1 MFYYKEI
8 SRKILAASFE
18 VYNNLGNGFLE
29 KVYENAL
36 MLELKNQ
43 GLDCVNQLPVDVVY
57 KDNIVGSYYAD
68 IVVENKVIIELKTC
82 KNITDEHR
90 AQILNYLK
98 AVKYKVGYLINF
110 GNESKLEY
118 KRMVL

>member
-8 SRKILAASFE
+8 SRKIIAAAFE

-36 MLELKNQ
+36 MIELKNN
-43 GLDCVNQLPVDVVY
+43 GLNCENQIPVEVIY

-68 IVVENKVIIELKTC
+68 IIVENKIIIELKTC
-82 KNITDEHR
+82 KTITDEHR

-98 AVKYKVGYLINF
+98 AVKYKVGYLLNF